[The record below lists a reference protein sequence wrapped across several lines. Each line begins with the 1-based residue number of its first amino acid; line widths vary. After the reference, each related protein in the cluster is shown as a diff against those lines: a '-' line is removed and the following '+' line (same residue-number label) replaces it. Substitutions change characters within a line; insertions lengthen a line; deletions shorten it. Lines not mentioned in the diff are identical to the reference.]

1 MYILPTLRNI
11 KTYTTHKIIK
21 TTFIKIIPMS
31 LFYIVKKKGKLA
43 KNIHLAWPFTTK
55 SMTNFIRSLVFAY
68 IILKKTMSKKMLT
81 NV

>member
-1 MYILPTLRNI
+1 
-11 KTYTTHKIIK
+11 
-21 TTFIKIIPMS
+21 MS
-31 LFYIVKKKGKLA
+31 LFYILKKKKGKLE
-43 KNIHLAWPFTTK
+43 NIHLSWPFTK